1 MNQVSV
7 DSRFPVSPVEETL
20 AAIRECLDRIRFGSI
35 AITLHE
41 GKIVQ
46 FDITEKR
53 RIGR

>member
-1 MNQVSV
+1 MTYAPV
-7 DSRFPVSPVEETL
+7 DNRIQPNAAEEAL
-20 AAIRECLDRIRFGSI
+20 AAIRECLTNIRFGSI

-53 RIGR
+53 RVGR